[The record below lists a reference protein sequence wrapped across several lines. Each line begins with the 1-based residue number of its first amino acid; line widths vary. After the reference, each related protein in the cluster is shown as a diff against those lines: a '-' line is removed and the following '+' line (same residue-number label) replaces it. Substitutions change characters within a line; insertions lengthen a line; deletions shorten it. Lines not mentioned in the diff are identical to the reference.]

1 MTKVTYTLV
10 VFILLLPSMQVT
22 GQNRTQAQ
30 PCSMPREQ
38 APAVRGFRLGQ
49 NVEEII
55 TKWPRL
61 RYLHAKSRQIELD
74 GAYDLPFSM
83 YDNGRKLNLG
93 EEMEGVDNIN
103 LFFLDDKLYY
113 LVVMYSDYEPQGIN
127 DFIQQAS
134 ESLGLPALG
143 WRQESASS
151 ARLTCK
157 GFELH
162 IQTGKEG
169 RRVGPPALILLDTA
183 AAGELR
189 RRQEE
194 RKRLESERQLEK
206 QREAERKKRVFKP

>member
-1 MTKVTYTLV
+1 MTKVTCTLV
-10 VFILLLPSMQVT
+10 VLILLLSAIQVT

-30 PCSMPREQ
+30 PCSMSLEQ
-38 APAVRGFRLGQ
+38 APAARGFRLGQ
-49 NVEEII
+49 DVEEII
-55 TKWPRL
+55 ARWPRL
-61 RYLHAKSRQIELD
+61 RYWHAKSRQIEQD
-74 GAYDLPFSM
+74 GAYNLPFSM
-83 YDNGRKLNLG
+83 YDKGRKLNLG

-113 LVVMYSDYEPQGIN
+113 LVVMYSEYEPQDIN

-134 ESLGLPALG
+134 ESLGLPTSG
-143 WRQESASS
+143 WRRESASS

-169 RRVGPPALILLDTA
+169 RRVEPPALILLDAA

-189 RRQEE
+189 RRQDE

-206 QREAERKKRVFKP
+206 QREAERKRRVFKP